1 MPERLGNALAQDPRK
16 SRPGS
21 HNRLQAIALKRAARA
36 LTGTGGMRYQ
46 TGGLGPVAQRSE
58 QGAHNAL
65 VGGSSPSG
73 PTIAETTANPFGIQ

>member
-1 MPERLGNALAQDPRK
+1 MRAPVNRAHLAPDP
-16 SRPGS
+16 
-21 HNRLQAIALKRAARA
+21 HNTLRAIALQRAHRA

-46 TGGLGPVAQRSE
+46 TDGCGPVAQRSE

-73 PTIAETTANPFGIQ
+73 PTIAKPGERIED